1 MARLIRTA
9 QIRILSSSP
18 LIHRLSPQSHHC
30 CPSTSTPLFHCRPY
44 STHEFTKSPFQ
55 NYIIRILR
63 NEIEYQSEHAPPH
76 QPETKF
82 NSFIVQDRP
91 REQWMTM
98 SGISGDNED
107 IKIEVTMFDGFVMVP
122 RVGEDAS
129 GHDVRL
135 HISVLVDIYKGDD
148 GSNALEFVCSAWLDS
163 LEIQKVYILSQDKK
177 QARLYMG
184 PNFSPML
191 QSFVFVDIRSM
202 DGKLRKTLREF
213 LEARGVNN
221 ELSRFLH
228 VYMRNKDRIE
238 LVRWLGSVK
247 SFVEK

>member
-1 MARLIRTA
+1 MARLIPTA
-9 QIRILSSSP
+9 QRRILSSSSS
-18 LIHRLSPQSHHC
+18 LIHRLPPQSHHC
-30 CPSTSTPLFHCRPY
+30 CPSIQSQNATSTPLFHCRPY
-44 STHEFTKSPFQ
+44 STHEFTKSPVQ
-55 NYIIRILR
+55 NYILRILR
-63 NEIEYQSEHAPPH
+63 NEIEYQAEYAPPH

-82 NSFIVQDRP
+82 NSFTVQDRP
-91 REQWMTM
+91 GEQWMTM

-107 IKIEVTMFDGFVMVP
+107 IKIEVTMFDGFVTVP

-129 GHDVRL
+129 GHDVCL

-148 GSNALEFVCSAWLDS
+148 GSNALEFVCSAWPNS

-177 QARLYMG
+177 QARPYMG
-184 PNFSPML
+184 PNF
-191 QSFVFVDIRSM
+191 RSM
-202 DGKLRKTLREF
+202 DGKLQKMLREF

-228 VYMRNKDRIE
+228 EYMMNKDRIE
-238 LVRWLGSVK
+238 LVRWLGIVK